1 MGEEN
6 SILKDK
12 LKGYEKDNTGI
23 SNDLELKQNKIDNLQ
38 RTFSDKHEEIKKC
51 VEEFIEL

>member
-23 SNDLELKQNKIDNLQ
+23 SNDLEAKENKIDNL
-38 RTFSDKHEEIKKC
+38 
-51 VEEFIEL
+51 